1 MLVVTHTDDN
11 VNEAGTLRFA
21 VAHAQSGD
29 AIQLTGA
36 VKDGITL
43 TQGDLVLSQ
52 NVTIEAVGN
61 RAITIS
67 GGGNSRIFEINPGV
81 QGTLDQLNL
90 TNGNGIANN
99 PNDTSGLDANGG
111 AILSFGTL
119 TINNSTLDDNFAGDG
134 GGAILNDG
142 GTLTVNNSTLS
153 NNSTTGL
160 SGVNGVGGAI
170 WNFEGTLTVN
180 NSFLSANSATGGGGA
195 ILNEGLL
202 TVSNSTLSDNIDLG
216 NVGGAIWN
224 FATMTVSN
232 STLSR
237 NAADFGGAVF
247 NQGGTATVTGSTLSD
262 NIARFDGGAIYN
274 FFGALSVGTS
284 SFSGNFPDNIVGG
297 FNDLGGN
304 SGLP

>member
-1 MLVVTHTDDN
+1 MLVVTHADDD

-29 AIQLTGA
+29 TIQLTGA

-61 RAITIS
+61 HVVTIS
-67 GGGNSRIFEINPGV
+67 GGGNSRIFEIKPGV
-81 QGTLDQLNL
+81 QVTLDQLNL

-99 PNDTSGLDANGG
+99 PNDASGLDANGG

-119 TINNSTLDDNFAGDG
+119 TINNSTLSNNFAANG

-142 GTLTVNNSTLS
+142 GTLAVNNSTLS

-160 SGVNGVGGAI
+160 SGVGGAI
-170 WNFEGTLTVN
+170 WNFEGTVTVN
-180 NSFLSANSATGGGGA
+180 NGFLSANSATGGGGA

-202 TVSNSTLSDNIDLG
+202 TVSNSTLSDNNALG

-232 STLSR
+232 SSLSR

-274 FFGALSVGTS
+274 FFGTLSVGTS